1 MAPENKKVSTYKE
14 AGVDIDLATEL
25 LTRVKKEKIQFAA

>member
-1 MAPENKKVSTYKE
+1 MAPKKAKQVSTYKE

-25 LTRVKKEKIQFAA
+25 LTRVKVQNP